1 MVVDTGRQN
10 RAADVRTEFY
20 AGALFT
26 LNFKQKIEHRG
37 NSTLRLLQRVTN
49 KATSDLTR

>member
-1 MVVDTGRQN
+1 MVVDTGRGRQN
-10 RAADVRTEFY
+10 RAAGVRTEFY

-37 NSTLRLLQRVTN
+37 NSTLRN
-49 KATSDLTR
+49 MATKND